1 MWRKSNCQKQL
12 ELTDGEA
19 GEATLGIEVKGVL
32 SFINEVSTYHIS

>member
-12 ELTDGEA
+12 ELTSVKA

-32 SFINEVSTYHIS
+32 SFINEVST